1 MQLPITL
8 VIPDAKVT
16 EYLLVRKSKSDKS
29 QFLAKAGFTA
39 ENPEDLKTALR
50 NQAVSSDA
58 VLDRIDDEYGQFYRV
73 AGDLVGVN
81 GVSLS
86 VVTIWVER
94 RSDSQFHFVTL
105 KPLKEK
111 KK

>member
-1 MQLPITL
+1 MRLPTAL
-8 VIPDAKVT
+8 VIPDAKVDD
-16 EYLLVRKSKSDKS
+16 YLLIRKSKNDKS

-50 NQAVSSDA
+50 IQAVSADA

-94 RSDSQFHFVTL
+94 RSDSQFQFVTL
-105 KPLKEK
+105 VPLKEK